1 MVRAHPDAHNVAI
14 LCDPLPSLE
23 TWVDGKKLE
32 RALYNLL
39 LNGCQAARKGSGPPL
54 VRVSLIDTA
63 DWIKFNV
70 VDSGPGVPERIRVTL
85 FEPFVSEGKL
95 GGVGLGLTLADRIAH
110 EHGGAVTL
118 ETSEPGLTVFS
129 LSLAKSTLH
138 SFEVSANEQ
147 RSTMPLTPD

>member
-1 MVRAHPDAHNVAI
+1 M
-14 LCDPLPSLE
+14 L
-23 TWVDGKKLE
+23 
-32 RALYNLL
+32 AL
-39 LNGCQAARKGSGPPL
+39 
-54 VRVSLIDTA
+54 V
-63 DWIKFNV
+63 
-70 VDSGPGVPERIRVTL
+70 
-85 FEPFVSEGKL
+85 L
-95 GGVGLGLTLADRIAH
+95 GEEHLQDDRSSS